1 MGPHAALERIFVRLP
16 RLGVVALAALLVGAA
31 PLAGCRDFG
40 DVTGSIASTQQPLP
54 TNDAALRAY
63 ADDWGKRYDA
73 NPGEKVASI
82 NYARALRALTRYSE
96 AAAVM
101 QAAAVKA
108 PKDFEV
114 LGAYGKAL
122 ADAGQ
127 LEQAKEVLA
136 RAYTA
141 ERPDW
146 TIMSVQGSVADRL
159 GDHAG
164 AQKFYRDALK
174 IAPGEPSVLSNL
186 GLSYALTK
194 QLPVAEEALRQA
206 SASPRADARVR
217 QNLALVLALEGKFA
231 EAEEVSRQDMSA
243 QAASA
248 NVAAIQADDRAEQF
262 LARSAG
268 RRAKPK
274 RGAAAAAR
282 GARPRRR
289 SPAAHGARRA
299 ACARRAAG

>member
-1 MGPHAALERIFVRLP
+1 MSFRNEFAFSSG
-16 RLGVVALAALLVGAA
+16 RLGAVAFAAVLIGAA
-31 PLAGCRDFG
+31 PLAGCQG
-40 DVTGSIASTQQPLP
+40 LGAMSGSIASIQQPLP
-54 TNDAALRAY
+54 TDEARLRAY
-63 ADDWGKRYDA
+63 ADDWGKRYDGS
-73 NPGEKVASI
+73 PGEKVASI

-108 PKDFEV
+108 PHDFEV

-122 ADAGQ
+122 ADNGQ

-136 RAYTA
+136 SSYTP

-159 GDHAG
+159 GDHEG
-164 AQKFYRDALK
+164 AQAFYRGALK
-174 IAPGEPSVLSNL
+174 IAPGEPSTLSNL

-194 QLPVAEEALRQA
+194 QLPEAEAALREA

-217 QNLALVLALEGKFA
+217 QNLALVLALEAKFA
-231 EAEEVSRQDMSA
+231 EAEQISRQDMTA

-248 NVAAIQADDRAEQF
+248 NVAAIKQMIAQSDSWRDLQTGAVKSKHSKLASPVAARAPA
-262 LARSAG
+262 L
-268 RRAKPK
+268 PP
-274 RGAAAAAR
+274 AAAA
-282 GARPRRR
+282 
-289 SPAAHGARRA
+289 PADAPLALGEPQ
-299 ACARRAAG
+299 G